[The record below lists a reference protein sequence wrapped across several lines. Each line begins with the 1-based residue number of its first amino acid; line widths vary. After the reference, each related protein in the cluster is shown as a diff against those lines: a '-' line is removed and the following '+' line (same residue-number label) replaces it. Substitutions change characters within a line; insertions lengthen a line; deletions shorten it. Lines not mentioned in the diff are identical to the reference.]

1 VGGTIAGTLARARP
15 HFAAI
20 VVLGV
25 SLLLFGLALGFDVGG
40 VGSRLVRASIGSRRH
55 RQGKEVRSREIRF
68 FSVGWGLVCGVVGVG
83 WMLIGFR
90 VLT

>member
-1 VGGTIAGTLARARP
+1 MVGMLARGEP

-20 VVLGV
+20 VVLGA
-25 SLLLFGLALGFDVGG
+25 SLLVVGLALGFDVGG
-40 VGSRLVRASIGSRRH
+40 IGGRLVRASIGSRRR
-55 RQGKEVRSREIRF
+55 RQGMEVRSWEVRF
-68 FSVGWGLVCGVVGVG
+68 FSVGWGFVCGVVGVA